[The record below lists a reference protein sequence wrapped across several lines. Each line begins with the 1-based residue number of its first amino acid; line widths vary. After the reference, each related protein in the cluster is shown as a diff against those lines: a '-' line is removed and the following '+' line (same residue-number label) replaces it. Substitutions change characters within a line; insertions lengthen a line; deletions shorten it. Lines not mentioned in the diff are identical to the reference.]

1 MEKKYIKTGFYDRY
15 TSGGLSQGDLAGYN
29 KDPYSGGLSTY
40 ISSGGFILPRRDD
53 ILIQEGGGGARA
65 IEAYMRLFNDSQVIS
80 AYNKIIGEIVQRD
93 WEIVPTS
100 QNMID
105 LEIAEFV
112 RVTLHKMG
120 TNVRQS
126 FSMETLVNTN
136 SAFDTFIRGLGE
148 SIILGMSVG
157 EICWVRQ
164 GEYVIPSEIKIR
176 DPRRFHFILNE
187 DGSIS
192 PRLITIDSPYE
203 GIPIP
208 LRSIIIHRHWEYSGF
223 GDPYGSGLGRQ
234 LYSLVEFRRTLMS
247 FWIQFADKHTTPTAV
262 GSYELG
268 TPEEE
273 VNSLLS
279 ALQRLGQE
287 TAVVIPKEITIEWLQ
302 SQGRPEIY
310 TDLISYV
317 DQQISYVMCGETTAG
332 QDTGRVG
339 SFARDQISDSIRKRK
354 AKAFSEELDETL
366 NNTLIRWIVEL
377 NYPGHIAPTIR
388 RNFDDL
394 RQKDD
399 PIKLIQ
405 LLTQMNAIGYK
416 VGDLD
421 WLKEKLDIPSLY
433 VEEQPEQNYSAT
445 EGAGDAINF
454 ADPKDAA
461 SDIVDSLLGGG
472 DKAAGGDEAATAE
485 AGVPSE
491 MAAGGGA
498 PGAPGGKSKY
508 SLQKSIYEKSRSEKL
523 TDKVVARMSGVYDDV
538 GFNRIIVDATFQDQS
553 VNKVRIDE
561 FTTPGEIISSA
572 KRIMHEI
579 KVYFSNTPMNPELT
593 KLESTYFDFDQE
605 LQTYSNLIDRNML
618 TVEDYSKLKAL
629 YHKTYRLNRKV
640 IYDDKICVHTDK
652 LGYWRY
658 FMPYMS
664 NV

>member
-1 MEKKYIKTGFYDRY
+1 MTKKYVKTGFYDRY
-15 TSGGLSQGDLAGYN
+15 TSSGLVQGELAGYN
-29 KDPYSGGLSTY
+29 KDPYNGGLSTY

-53 ILIQEGGGGARA
+53 ILLQEGGGGARS

-100 QNMID
+100 QNLLD

-112 RVTLHKMG
+112 RITLHKMG
-120 TNVRQS
+120 TSVRQS
-126 FSMETLVNTN
+126 YSMESLVNTN

-148 SIILGMSVG
+148 SIILGLSVG

-164 GEYVIPSEIKIR
+164 GEYVIPAEIKIR
-176 DPRRFHFILNE
+176 DPRRFHFILND

-192 PRLITIDSPYE
+192 PRLLTFDSPYE

-208 LRSIIIHRHWEYSGF
+208 LRSIIIHRHWEYTGF

-287 TAVVIPKEITIEWLQ
+287 TAVVIPKEITIDWLQ
-302 SQGRPEIY
+302 SQGRPEVY
-310 TDLISYV
+310 TDLINYI

-339 SFARDQISDSIRKRK
+339 SYARDQISDSIRKRK
-354 AKAFSEELDETL
+354 AKAFSEEIDETL

-377 NYPGHIAPTIR
+377 NYPGHIPPTIK

-399 PIKLIQ
+399 PVKLIQ
-405 LLTQMNAIGYK
+405 LLSQMNAIGYK

-433 VEEQPEQNYSAT
+433 VEEQPEQNYAAT
-445 EGAGDAINF
+445 AGSGDSINF
-454 ADPKDAA
+454 ADDEA
-461 SDIVDSLLGGG
+461 DNIVDQLLGDEGEAQG
-472 DKAAGGDEAATAE
+472 EAPEAAAAAMPAPPPGAAAG
-485 AGVPSE
+485 
-491 MAAGGGA
+491 
-498 PGAPGGKSKY
+498 GGKSKY

-523 TDKVVARMSGVYDDV
+523 SGKVIDKMSGVYDDV
-538 GFNRIIVDATFQDQS
+538 GFNRIIIDTTFQDQS

-561 FTTPGEIISSA
+561 FTTPGEIINSA
-572 KRIMHEI
+572 KRTLHEL
-579 KVYFSNTPMNPELT
+579 KVYFSTTPTN
-593 KLESTYFDFDQE
+593 ESLGKYESIYFDYDSE
-605 LQTYSNLIDRNML
+605 LMTYLNDLQQNVLEVKSY
-618 TVEDYSKLKAL
+618 EKLKEL
-629 YHKTYRLNRKV
+629 YHKIYRLNRRV
-640 IYDDKICVHTDK
+640 IYDDKVCLDK
-652 LGYWRY
+652 SGYWMY
-658 FMPYMS
+658 FKPYMS
-664 NV
+664 DV

>member
-1 MEKKYIKTGFYDRY
+1 MDKKYIKTGFYDRY
-15 TSGGLSQGDLAGYN
+15 TSSGLSQGELAGYN
-29 KDPYSGGLSTY
+29 KDPYNGGLSTY
-40 ISSGGFILPRRDD
+40 LSSGGFILPRRDD
-53 ILIQEGGGGARA
+53 ILLQEGGGSARA

-100 QNMID
+100 QSLID

-112 RVTLHKMG
+112 RLTLHKMG

-126 FSMETLVNTN
+126 YSMETLVNTN

-148 SIILGMSVG
+148 SIILGMSVA

-164 GEYVIPSEIKIR
+164 GEYVIPAEIKIR

-192 PRLITIDSPYE
+192 PRLITFDAPYE

-208 LRSIIIHRHWEYSGF
+208 LRSIIIHRHWEYTGF

-287 TAVVIPKEITIEWLQ
+287 TAVVIPKEINIDWLQ

-310 TDLISYV
+310 TDLINYI

-339 SFARDQISDSIRKRK
+339 SYARDQVSDSIRKRK
-354 AKAFSEELDETL
+354 AKAFSEEIDETL

-377 NYPGHIAPTIR
+377 NYPGHIPPTIK

-433 VEEQPEQNYSAT
+433 VEEQPEQNYAAT
-445 EGAGDAINF
+445 AGSNDSINF
-454 ADPKDAA
+454 ASPEDSAEN
-461 SDIVDSLLGGG
+461 IVDQLLGGG
-472 DKAAGGDEAATAE
+472 DDAEGGDGA
-485 AGVPSE
+485 VPADQVPDE
-491 MAAGGGA
+491 MTKQL
-498 PGAPGGKSKY
+498 PGAGANSKY

-523 TDKVVARMSGVYDDV
+523 SDRVISKMSGVYDDV

-561 FTTPGEIISSA
+561 FTTPGEIINSA
-572 KRIMHEI
+572 NRILHEL
-579 KVYFSNTPMNPELT
+579 KVYFSNTPINEDQAP
-593 KLESTYFDFDQE
+593 LERIYFDFDSE
-605 LQTYSNLIDRNML
+605 LKAYDNDVRMNRL
-618 TVEDYSKLKAL
+618 TVENYAKLKTL
-629 YHKTYRLNRKV
+629 YHKIYRLNRRV
-640 IYDDKICVHTDK
+640 IYDDKICVQIDQ
-652 LGYWRY
+652 LGYWKY
-658 FMPYMS
+658 FKPYMS
-664 NV
+664 DV

>member
-1 MEKKYIKTGFYDRY
+1 MSNKYVKTGFYDRY
-15 TSGGLSQGDLAGYN
+15 TSGGLAQGELAGYN
-29 KDPYSGGLSTY
+29 KDPYNGGLSTY

-53 ILIQEGGGGARA
+53 ILIQEGGGGPRA

-100 QNMID
+100 QSMKD

-112 RVTLHKMG
+112 RLTLNKMG

-126 FSMETLVNTN
+126 YSMETLVNTN

-148 SIILGMSVG
+148 ALILGISVG

-176 DPRRFHFILNE
+176 DPRRFQFILNE

-192 PRLITIDSPYE
+192 PRLITFDSPYE

-208 LRSIIIHRHWEYSGF
+208 LRSIIIHRHWEYTGF

-273 VNSLLS
+273 VNSLLT

-287 TAVVIPKEITIEWLQ
+287 TAVVIPKEINIEWLQ
-302 SQGRPEIY
+302 SQGRPEVY
-310 TDLISYV
+310 TDLINYI

-339 SFARDQISDSIRKRK
+339 SYARDQISDSIRKRK

-377 NYPGHIAPTIR
+377 NYPGYLPPTIK

-421 WLKEKLDIPSLY
+421 WVKEKLNIPSLY
-433 VEEQPEQNYSAT
+433 VEEQPDQSYAAT
-445 EGAGDAINF
+445 EGAGDSINF
-454 ADPKDAA
+454 ADGDDKLSENTDE
-461 SDIVDSLLGGG
+461 IVDKLLSGDTSEEDSGGAQPAELAVGG
-472 DKAAGGDEAATAE
+472 DPTTQ
-485 AGVPSE
+485 
-491 MAAGGGA
+491 A
-498 PGAPGGKSKY
+498 PKSKY
-508 SLQKSIYEKSRSEKL
+508 SLQKSIYEKSRTQKLSEKVV
-523 TDKVVARMSGVYDDV
+523 DKMKGVYDDV
-538 GFNRIIVDATFQDQS
+538 GFNRITVDATYQDQS
-553 VNKVRIDE
+553 VNKIRIDE
-561 FTTPGEIISSA
+561 FTTPGEIIHSA
-572 KRIMHEI
+572 KRILNELKVFISTTPSNSDLGKFESRYFDYHQEIAKFENDVSMNRLTIEDYEILKQTYHEI
-579 KVYFSNTPMNPELT
+579 
-593 KLESTYFDFDQE
+593 
-605 LQTYSNLIDRNML
+605 
-618 TVEDYSKLKAL
+618 
-629 YHKTYRLNRKV
+629 YRLNRRVVFGDKV
-640 IYDDKICVHTDK
+640 SIDVCK

-658 FMPYMS
+658 FKPYMS
-664 NV
+664 DV